1 MSNLLTPTCAFPTPC
16 HNAAMLSPPPK
27 PRHYLLTKTLFIV
40 GLSLFVWLGVDWLTA
55 IQPTYVLTFPN
66 HGSFGPE
73 IRSDLWQFHAKPAD
87 SDEKYLLIQ
96 RRCFPTKQHLTTEV
110 HDLHTGKLIVS
121 HHELLS
127 DRLKSIVDYE
137 PWELANADG
146 DIYLIGMGRSDS
158 KTTCNAICQWNILT
172 NQGRVILQDRE
183 GSWLTLSDDG
193 STALIESSLS
203 PLLPSVMGYPGWA
216 NTFSL
221 MMLADDGNRMN
232 KLGPVL
238 CRTFSVPE
246 LKLRSSFVLP
256 SPCGLMMQHI
266 SHDGR
271 YLLLGQPCIPPD
283 FSFSEGAFSLD
294 AKPLQPSGLQ
304 VYDLATGQLKQ
315 HIADH
320 PGETAYFNY
329 TDRRSNLTEV
339 LLEKDPY
346 QKKKVSSVDQDDD
359 PEIEFLGKRLRE
371 HQLAYYH
378 LPGNRWADLDG
389 DRVISCV
396 NSQSKERVLTKDS
409 STGNWRVWDID
420 NDGTSRLFR
429 TLTSTL
435 TDAARLIQGSNQ
447 LAFIRESYVRWPK
460 WLRPIGE
467 KFPSIR
473 DQIQRSSFH
482 LVFYEY
488 STDTELGKY
497 RVPAEEGIH
506 STTTSISSR
515 GNYLVLATTN
525 KEEHTVAVF
534 SLPVKA
540 WSPWWARS
548 AGLLTG
554 LVAFI
559 LLIRRTRGNADATI

>member
-1 MSNLLTPTCAFPTPC
+1 M
-16 HNAAMLSPPPK
+16 
-27 PRHYLLTKTLFIV
+27 
-40 GLSLFVWLGVDWLTA
+40 
-55 IQPTYVLTFPN
+55 
-66 HGSFGPE
+66 
-73 IRSDLWQFHAKPAD
+73 RSDRWQFHAKPAD
-87 SDEKYLLIQ
+87 SHEKYLLVQ
-96 RRCFPTKQHLTTEV
+96 RPCFPTKQHLTTEV
-110 HDLHTGKLIVS
+110 HDLNTGRLIVS
-121 HHELLS
+121 HQELLS
-127 DRLKSIVDYE
+127 ERLKSIVDYE

-146 DIYLIGMGRSDS
+146 DIQLIGMGWSDN

-172 NQGRVILQDRE
+172 NKGRVILQDRD
-183 GSWLTLSDDG
+183 GWWLTLSNDG

-203 PLLPSVMGYPGWA
+203 PLMPSVMGYPGWA
-216 NTFSL
+216 NTMSVIL
-221 MMLADDGNRMN
+221 LADDGNRMN

-271 YLLLGQPCIPPD
+271 YLLLGKPCIPPD
-283 FSFSEGAFSLD
+283 FSFSEGAFSLEG
-294 AKPLQPSGLQ
+294 KPLQPSGLQ
-304 VYDLATGQLKQ
+304 VYDLHTGQLKQ

-320 PGETAYFNY
+320 PGVTDYFNY
-329 TDRRSNLTEV
+329 TDRLSNLTEV
-339 LLEKDPY
+339 VLEKDPY
-346 QKKKVSSVDQDDD
+346 QKKKVRRIEQDDD
-359 PEIEFLGKRLRE
+359 PEIEFIGKRLRE
-371 HQLAYYH
+371 YEVAYYH

-396 NSQSKERVLTKDS
+396 NSQSMERVLTKDS

-420 NDGTSRLFR
+420 NDGTTRLFR

-435 TDAARLIQGSNQ
+435 TDEAKLIQSSNQ
-447 LAFIRESYVRWPK
+447 LAFARESHVRLPK

-467 KFPSIR
+467 MFPSIR

-482 LVFYEY
+482 LVFIDY

-497 RVPAEEGIH
+497 KAAVGDGFY
-506 STTTSISSR
+506 TSDTSLSSR

-540 WSPWWARS
+540 WSPWWARC
-548 AGLLTG
+548 AGVVTGLL
-554 LVAFI
+554 VF
-559 LLIRRTRGNADATI
+559 LLLLRSSTRNTRASI